1 MKKHGLRILVASTA
15 VAIPLTAAGLA
26 PASASAVP
34 TSVVATSV
42 VATVKA
48 PAKRVSPRVA
58 AIVPASVATGPSKW
72 RGAPLRHPRGGRFYG
87 SVRRWANLVSAIMVE
102 HRIKQKYL
110 PGILAQIQQESGGN
124 PKAANLWDSNAKA
137 GYPSRGLLQVI
148 APTYRAYAK
157 PGFRNLKYQT
167 VPYTNIWS
175 ALNYVKHAYGMSKF
189 KKWYRGANQAY

>member
-1 MKKHGLRILVASTA
+1 MKKHGLRMLVATTA

-26 PASASAVP
+26 PASAAPASAAPTSAV
-34 TSVVATSV
+34 A
-42 VATVKA
+42 AVKA
-48 PAKRVSPRVA
+48 PAKRVSPRAA

-72 RGAPLRHPRGGRFYG
+72 RGAPLRHPRGGHFYAK
-87 SVRRWANLVSAIMVE
+87 VRRWANLVSAVMVE

-137 GYPSRGLLQVI
+137 GHPSRGLLQVI
-148 APTYRAYAK
+148 APTYRSYAK
-157 PGFRNLKYQT
+157 PGYRNLRYQT

-175 ALNYVKHAYGMSKF
+175 ALNYVKHAYGMGKF